1 MEKCNGVIP
10 NAKEDLLKVPG
21 VGEYTAGAILSI
33 AYNIPEAAV
42 DGNVMRVLSR
52 LRALYQQK
60 THKDFV
66 AWCWNQSGQLV
77 KKAPPSDFT
86 QGIMELGAVVCTP
99 QAPSCSSCPIQV
111 VLDSCYQTRITVRLL
126 CYPKRLKVMK

>member
-1 MEKCNGVIP
+1 MIP
-10 NAKEDLLKVPG
+10 NTKEDLLKVPG

-66 AWCWNQSGQLV
+66 AWCWSQSGQLV
-77 KKAPPSDFT
+77 AKAPPSDYT

-111 VLDSCYQTRITVRLL
+111 VLCGFFKLEIL
-126 CYPKRLKVMK
+126 